1 MVPGS
6 SWSGNLLEMQILK
19 KRKKGNADSQAPP
32 QSTKLEFLEVASST
46 TSDLTSAAHEGLTAT
61 DLETNEAAGGCVYN
75 CFRLHC
81 LIRWPLTTRG
91 YLIKMEQS

>member
-32 QSTKLEFLEVASST
+32 QSTKLEFLEVVSST

-61 DLETNEAAGGCVYN
+61 DLETKRSSW
-75 CFRLHC
+75 RLC
-81 LIRWPLTTRG
+81 LQLLSVALPD
-91 YLIKMEQS
+91 